1 MRGAYVLFDK
11 FGNEILEV
19 PNTLIGEGH
28 AALMDC
34 LFNRDD
40 ITDVSFEIGLFSE
53 VPAYGTAYAA
63 AYGSEP
69 VGNGYARDAIAASG
83 WTITQ
88 DGEEV
93 YATSPAASFTASG
106 GDFDKMFNRFFMV
119 LVVEKPAATV
129 TRYLASYSSALAE
142 AVQVLDGQTYN
153 VAYRVFTR

>member
-34 LFNRDD
+34 LFNRN
-40 ITDVSFEIGLFSE
+40 DVTSMSFEIGLFSE
-53 VPAYGTAYAA
+53 VPAYGTVYSAAYA
-63 AYGSEP
+63 SEP
-69 VGNGYARDAIAASG
+69 AGAGYARDAVAASA

-88 DGEEV
+88 DAEEV
-93 YATSPAASFTASG
+93 YATSPVASFTAVG
-106 GDFDKMFNRFFMV
+106 ANFDKTFNRFFMI
-119 LVVEKPAATV
+119 LVVEKPAATT

-142 AVQVLDGQTYN
+142 AVQLLNGQTYN
-153 VAYRVFTR
+153 VAYRVYTR